1 MNHSDLVS
9 YVSTTNKLT
18 KAASDRLLR
27 DLYAKFASELRQGN
41 VVTLLGFGKLK
52 AKTRAA
58 RLAKNPQTGDW
69 IKVPERKVAVLKQST
84 AGREALNG

>member
-41 VVTLLGFGKLK
+41 EVTLLGIGKLK

-58 RLAKNPQTGDW
+58 RLAKNPRTGAE
-69 IKVPERKVAVLKQST
+69 IKVPERKVAVLKQSA